1 MTPFILQLAPGRA
14 PQHATGGK
22 ALRLAWLMELG
33 MPVPPAVVVTTE
45 ALVVAIREAGLLPL
59 CGAAAAELAAGDGD
73 RARAAGRAVAEAL
86 RTVPLP
92 GALAQALADAYGDL
106 LRTTLLPQV
115 ADTGAPLFAVR
126 SSAVGEDGGDRSH
139 AGQFES
145 LLNLRGVERVR
156 DAVREVW
163 ASWYSDR
170 AIGYRLR
177 ARAEAAAA
185 RDAEVGPLPA
195 GPVIPPMAVIV
206 QRMVVPRASGMLF
219 TANPVTGDRRE
230 MTLEAGP
237 GLGEALAQGRILP
250 DFFQIHRGERLG
262 LRISERGVAAKDR
275 RLMPVP
281 PGSGRLAFRPL
292 PVRLRDRPCLD
303 DDEILALCRMGRE
316 VEERIDAPV
325 DVEWTIDPAGTL
337 FLLQARP
344 VTALPRR
351 RLRRHLRSS
360 PLRRRPVMWTQR
372 FSGERWTELATPLG
386 WSIIQPVLHHF
397 TAWEG
402 ASKRWLEGT
411 LPTRLYRGRPY
422 FNVTIFRHLAFRPPG
437 GSPPQFLL
445 EMFPPEE
452 QEALKTGPWLPNLG
466 LVGSILWQVVRE
478 KRWQRYHFNVLT
490 NHREWEEF
498 RPRFEARIEALP
510 LDFGTVA
517 EGLEA
522 ITEGRA
528 LATSY
533 MSIHL
538 LSLLFAHLSYEAL
551 QLALRSWVG
560 VEAEAIRSA
569 LVAGVEANQTLRTNE
584 ALWDLAAEA
593 RRHPALVE
601 ALTGPQIPEP
611 EALFALPGGRR
622 FAADFDR
629 FIDRFGHRSQA
640 SYEIFASRWA
650 DSPELVLRMVAGYL
664 RGGVDAHPAGLESRR
679 QRERHQ
685 AERLVRQ
692 RMTRTLARRLLPWR
706 QAAFGQLLEL
716 CRRYMALRE
725 NQRFSFDLLLFRM
738 KRAFERLGALME
750 RDGLLAQGDDLV
762 FLEIDEV
769 EGLAR
774 GSLTPEQATAIVMS
788 RRADFDANRDLFHP
802 DFLEADDH
810 VESPVVPKGAR
821 VYEGLGISPGSARG
835 RVRVLRSFDQM
846 ERLQPGEILVTRATD
861 PGWTPLFLVASAL
874 VLELGSV
881 LSHGAVVA
889 REYGLPA
896 VVNVEGAT
904 RVLKDGMEVTVDGDR
919 GRVIVHRAP
928 KDPIGWARDL
938 METGRDG

>member
-1 MTPFILQLAPGRA
+1 M
-14 PQHATGGK
+14 PQHAAGGK
-22 ALRLAWLMELG
+22 ALRLAWLIELG
-33 MPVPPAVVVTTE
+33 MPVPPAFVVTTE
-45 ALVVAIREAGLLPL
+45 ALVATIREAGLLPV
-59 CGAAAAELAAGDGD
+59 CGAAAVELAGGDGD
-73 RARAAGRAVAEAL
+73 RARQAGRVAAEAL
-86 RTVPLP
+86 RSVELP
-92 GALAQALADAYGDL
+92 DVLARGLAGAYGQL
-106 LRTTLLPQV
+106 LRTPLRSEA

-145 LLNLRGVERVR
+145 LLNLRGIDRIR

-177 ARAEAAAA
+177 ARAEAEAA

-219 TANPVTGDRRE
+219 TVNPVTGDNKE

-250 DFFQIHRGERLG
+250 DFFQVHRGERLG
-262 LRISERGVAAKDR
+262 LRIAERGVAAKDR
-275 RLMPVP
+275 RLMPAP
-281 PGSGRLAFRPL
+281 PGSGRLAFRPV
-292 PVRLRDRPCLD
+292 PVRLRDRPCLAD
-303 DDEILALCRMGRE
+303 AEILALCRLGLE
-316 VEERIDAPV
+316 VEARVGAPV
-325 DVEWTIDPAGTL
+325 DVEWTIDPGGAL

-344 VTALPRR
+344 VTALPRS
-351 RLRRHLRSS
+351 RLRRHLRGS
-360 PLRRRPVMWTQR
+360 PLRRRPIMWTQR

-397 TAWEG
+397 TFWEG

-437 GSPPQFLL
+437 GSPPQFLM
-445 EMFPPEE
+445 EMFPHEE
-452 QEALKTGPWLPNLG
+452 QEALRTGPWLPNLA

-478 KRWQRYHFNVLT
+478 KRWRRYHFNVFT

-498 RPRFEARIEALP
+498 RPDFEARVEGLP
-510 LDFGTVA
+510 LAFETA
-517 EGLEA
+517 EEGIAA
-522 ITEGRA
+522 ITRA
-528 LATSY
+528 RAMATEY

-560 VEAEAIRSA
+560 VEADAIRSA
-569 LVAGVEANQTLRTNE
+569 LVSGIEANQTLRTNQ
-584 ALWDLAAEA
+584 ALWELAADA
-593 RRHPALVE
+593 RRHGAVAEALVGSE
-601 ALTGPQIPEP
+601 TPDP
-611 EALFALPGGRR
+611 EALLELPGGAAFDRTLRR
-622 FAADFDR
+622 FL
-629 FIDRFGHRSQA
+629 DRFGHRSQA

-664 RGGVDAHPAGLESRR
+664 RGGLGAQPAGMESRR

-706 QAAFGQLLEL
+706 QAVFGQLLEL
-716 CRRYMALRE
+716 SRRYMALRE
-725 NQRFSFDLLLFRM
+725 NQRFSFDRLLFRM
-738 KRAFERLGALME
+738 KRIFERIGALLE
-750 RDGLLAQGDDLV
+750 RDGRLARGDDLL
-762 FLEIDEV
+762 FLEIEELEQLV
-769 EGLAR
+769 SGA
-774 GSLTPEQATAIVMS
+774 LTPSHATAIVMS
-788 RRADFDANRDLFHP
+788 RRAEFEANRDLVHP
-802 DFLEADDH
+802 DFLEADEH
-810 VESPVVPKGAR
+810 VEAPTVPRGAR
-821 VYEGLGISPGSARG
+821 VYEGLGISPGRARG
-835 RVRVLRSFDQM
+835 RVRVLRSFDQADQ
-846 ERLQPGEILVTRATD
+846 LQPGEVLVTRATD

-896 VVNVEGAT
+896 VVNVEGVT
-904 RVLKDGMEVTVDGDR
+904 RILQDGVEVTVDGDR

-928 KDPIGWARDL
+928 KDPTGRARDL

>member
-1 MTPFILQLAPGRA
+1 MTPLILPLLPGRA
-14 PQHATGGK
+14 PEHAAGGK

-33 MPVPPAVVVTTE
+33 MPVPPAMVVTTE
-45 ALVVAIREAGLLPL
+45 ALVSTIREAGLLPL
-59 CGAAAAELAAGDGD
+59 CGAAAAELAGGDGD
-73 RARAAGRAVAEAL
+73 RARSAGRIAAEAL
-86 RTVPLP
+86 RSVPLP
-92 GALAQALADAYGDL
+92 EALARLLADAYGEL
-106 LRTTLLPQV
+106 LRTPLLPDI

-145 LLNLRGVERVR
+145 LLNLRGVGRIR

-177 ARAEAAAA
+177 ARAEAEAA

-206 QRMVVPRASGMLF
+206 QRMVIPRASGMLF
-219 TANPVTGDRRE
+219 TANPVTGDRGE

-237 GLGEALAQGRILP
+237 GLGEALAQGRIHP
-250 DFFQIHRGERLG
+250 DFFGIHRGERLG
-262 LRISERGVAAKDR
+262 LRITERGVAAKDR

-303 DDEILALCRMGRE
+303 DQEILALCRLGQE
-316 VEERIDAPV
+316 VEARIGAPV

-344 VTALPRR
+344 VTALPRS

-386 WSIIQPVLHHF
+386 WSIIQPILHHF
-397 TAWEG
+397 TSWEA
-402 ASKRWLEGT
+402 ASERWLEGT

-437 GSPPQFLL
+437 GVPPQFLL

-452 QEALKTGPWLPNLG
+452 QEALRTGPWLPNLG

-478 KRWQRYHFNVLT
+478 KRWKRYHFNVLT

-498 RPRFEARIEALP
+498 RPRFEARVAALS
-510 LDFGTVA
+510 LDFPTIE
-517 EGLEA
+517 EGLAA
-522 ITEGRA
+522 IADGRA
-528 LATSY
+528 MATEY

-551 QLALRSWVG
+551 QLVLRSWVG
-560 VEAEAIRSA
+560 VQGEAIRSA
-569 LVAGVEANQTLRTNE
+569 LVAGLESNQTLRTNE
-584 ALWDLAAEA
+584 ALWELAAEA
-593 RRHPALVE
+593 RRHPGLAE
-601 ALTGPQIPEP
+601 ALRGPDVPDPDRLIE
-611 EALFALPGGRR
+611 LSGGDR
-622 FAADFDR
+622 FAVAFDW

-640 SYEIFASRWA
+640 SYEIFATRWA

-664 RGGVDAHPAGLESRR
+664 RGGIEGHPAGLESRR

-706 QAAFGQLLEL
+706 QAAFGRLLEL
-716 CRRYMALRE
+716 CRRYMSLRE

-750 RDGLLAQGDDLV
+750 REGLLAQGDDLV
-762 FLEIDEV
+762 FLEIDQV
-769 EGLAR
+769 ESLAR
-774 GSLTPEQATAIVMS
+774 GGLDVERAAAIVAA
-788 RRADFDANRDLFHP
+788 RRAEFEANIELVHP
-802 DFLEADDH
+802 DFLEADEH
-810 VESPVVPKGAR
+810 VEAPTVPRGAR
-821 VYEGLGISPGSARG
+821 VYEGLGISPGSIRG
-835 RVRVLRSFDQM
+835 RVRILHTFAEMD
-846 ERLQPGEILVTRATD
+846 RLQPGEVLVTRATD

-896 VVNVEGAT
+896 VVNVEGVT
-904 RVLKDGMEVTVDGDR
+904 RILQDGMEVTVDGDR

-928 KDPIGWARDL
+928 KDPTEPARDL
-938 METGRDG
+938 MGTGRDG

>member
-1 MTPFILQLAPGRA
+1 MSPFVIPLVPGRA

-22 ALRLAWLMELG
+22 ASRLAWLMELG

-45 ALVVAIREAGLLPL
+45 ALVTAIRSAGLLPL
-59 CGAAAAELAAGDGD
+59 CGQAAAELAAGDGD
-73 RARAAGRAVAEAL
+73 RARSAGRLA
-86 RTVPLP
+86 
-92 GALAQALADAYGDL
+92 AQALLEIDLPEQLGRELAAAYGEL
-106 LRTTLLPQV
+106 LRTPLIAGS

-145 LLNLRGVERVR
+145 LLNLRGVHRIR
-156 DAVREVW
+156 DAVRAVW

-177 ARAEAAAA
+177 ARAEAAAD

-195 GPVIPPMAVIV
+195 GPVIPPMAVIL
-206 QRMVVPRASGMLF
+206 QRMVAPRASGMLF
-219 TANPVTGDRRE
+219 TANPVTGDRRT

-237 GLGEALAQGRILP
+237 GLGEALAQGRIHP
-250 DFFQIHRGERLG
+250 DFFQIDRGERRG
-262 LRISERGVAAKDR
+262 LRIAERGVAVKDR

-281 PGSGRLAFRPL
+281 PGSGRLTFRPL
-292 PVRLRDRPCLD
+292 PVGLRERPCVSD
-303 DDEILALCRMGRE
+303 PEILELCRLGRE
-316 VEERIDAPV
+316 VEERIGVPV

-344 VTALPRR
+344 VTALPRH
-351 RLRRHLRSS
+351 RLRRHLRGS

-397 TAWEG
+397 TAWER
-402 ASKRWLEGT
+402 ASERWLEGT
-411 LPTRLYRGRPY
+411 PPTRLYRGRPY

-466 LVGSILWQVVRE
+466 LVSSILWQVIRE
-478 KRWQRYHFNVLT
+478 KRWKRYHFNVLT
-490 NHREWEEF
+490 NHLEWHDF
-498 RPRFEARIEALP
+498 RPGFEARIAALP
-510 LDFGTVA
+510 LDFTTVE
-517 EGLEA
+517 EGLA
-522 ITEGRA
+522 SIAGGRA
-528 LATSY
+528 MLAEY
-533 MSIHL
+533 MGIHL
-538 LSLLFAHLSYEAL
+538 LSLLFAHLSFEAL

-560 VEAEAIRSA
+560 VQGEAIRSA
-569 LVAGVEANQTLRTNE
+569 LVAGLEDNQTLRTNE
-584 ALWDLAAEA
+584 ALWELAAEA
-593 RRHPALVE
+593 RRHPAVAE
-601 ALTGPQIPEP
+601 ALRGGEVPEP
-611 EALFALPGGRR
+611 DSISALAGGDRFSEA
-622 FAADFDR
+622 FDR
-629 FIDRFGHRSQA
+629 FIEGFGHRSQA
-640 SYEIFASRWA
+640 SYEIFATRWA

-664 RGGVDAHPAGLESRR
+664 RAGPGGHPTELESRR
-679 QRERHQ
+679 QRERRQ

-692 RMTRTLARRLLPWR
+692 RMTRTLTRRLLPWR

-725 NQRFSFDLLLFRM
+725 NQRFSFDRLLFRM
-738 KRAFERLGALME
+738 KRTFERLGALLE

-762 FLEIDEV
+762 FLEMPEV
-769 EGLAR
+769 QALAAGALPTAR
-774 GSLTPEQATAIVMS
+774 AAVIVAT
-788 RRADFDANRDLFHP
+788 RREEFETNRDLVHP
-802 DFLEADDH
+802 DFLEADEH
-810 VESPVVPKGAR
+810 VEAPTVPRGAR
-821 VYEGLGISPGSARG
+821 VYEGLGISPGRVRG
-835 RVRVLRSFDQM
+835 RVRVLRSFAEM

-896 VVNVEGAT
+896 VVNVEGVT
-904 RVLKDGMEVTVDGDR
+904 RILQDGMEVTVDGDR

-928 KDPIGWARDL
+928 KDPIGPARDL
-938 METGRDG
+938 MGTGRDG